1 MEYQTMKLASG
12 AEVRT
17 RGRSYEEWEACEA
30 DRLKALDEV
39 SALADEGKP
48 RQAENLVQ
56 RAFNEF
62 RGKCLALWVED
73 WETVKKSLSLR
84 DVAEL
89 ERRCPELEK
98 EEIQEKN

>member
-1 MEYQTMKLASG
+1 M
-12 AEVRT
+12 
-17 RGRSYEEWEACEA
+17 RSVSYTHLDVYKRQEWEACEA

-62 RGKCLALWVED
+62 RGKC
-73 WETVKKSLSLR
+73 
-84 DVAEL
+84 
-89 ERRCPELEK
+89 RCV
-98 EEIQEKN
+98 